1 MSRKRRT
8 PARPTIVFDFGG
20 VLSASHDPVPALHEL
35 LGGDVETLADALW
48 SHRRDYDLGR
58 LSAAEYW
65 GQVAAAVGVEE
76 LTDEEIEELQDT
88 DNRHFLRID
97 PESRALIHDLARNG
111 ARLALLSNASVAF
124 GEAVRR
130 ADWFEAFTL
139 AVVSGE
145 EHVAKPDAE
154 FYEILLE
161 VLAHETGGV
170 SQPGSVIFFDDLP
183 ENVEAARA
191 LGIDAHHWPRN
202 GEDRGEDAEHGAVT
216 ARRVLAARGVP
227 LD

>member
-1 MSRKRRT
+1 MSRKRRA

-20 VLSASHDPVPALHEL
+20 VLSAAHDPVPALHEL
-35 LGGDVETLADALW
+35 LGGDAEALADALW
-48 SHRRDYDLGR
+48 THRREYDLGR
-58 LSAAEYW
+58 IAAAEYW
-65 GQVAAAVGVEE
+65 GRVAAAVGVEE
-76 LTDEEIEELQDT
+76 LTAEEVEELQDT

-145 EHVAKPDAE
+145 EQVAKPDPE
-154 FYEILLE
+154 MYEILLE

-170 SQPGSVIFFDDLP
+170 ARPGAVIFFDDLP

-202 GEDRGEDAEHGAVT
+202 GEDHGEDVRHGAHS
-216 ARRVLAARGVP
+216 AREILTARGVQ